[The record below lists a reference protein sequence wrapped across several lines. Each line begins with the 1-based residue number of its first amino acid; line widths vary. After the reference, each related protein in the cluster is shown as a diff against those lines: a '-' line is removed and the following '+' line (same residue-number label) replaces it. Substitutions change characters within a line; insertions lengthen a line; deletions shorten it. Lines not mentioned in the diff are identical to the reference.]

1 MQTGMINSTAAA
13 PLNNGTA
20 TKTPS
25 NTIDKNGFLQLLVAQ
40 LKNQDPTSGGN
51 DPNQMVQQLTSYS
64 SLEQQQQTNTLL
76 SGIQNQ
82 NTALF
87 QAQAASMVGKKVEVD
102 GSGFNLQSGQ
112 SSMNL
117 YLNAAANVKLTVK
130 DASGNTVAELPQGN
144 LSAGKSLVSWDGK
157 DLSGNPLPDGSYK
170 VSIAATG
177 QDGKAVA
184 FQTSLIM
191 KVDSVAFSSTGKIS
205 LISGTSTFSMENIL
219 GISI

>member
-1 MQTGMINSTAAA
+1 MQTGMIGSTTT
-13 PLNNGTA
+13 PLSTGA
-20 TKTPS
+20 VTKIAS

-64 SLEQQQQTNTLL
+64 SLEQQQQTNSLL
-76 SGIQNQ
+76 SGIQGQ

-87 QAQAASMVGKKVEVD
+87 QAQAASMVGKRVEVD
-102 GSGFNLQSGQ
+102 GSGFNLQSGRPA
-112 SSMNL
+112 MNL
-117 YLNAAANVKLTVK
+117 YLNAAANVKVTVK
-130 DASGNTVAELPQGN
+130 DASGNTVAELPQGT
-144 LSAGKSLVSWDGK
+144 LSAGKSVVSWDGK
-157 DLSGNPLPDGSYK
+157 DLSGNQLPDGSYK
-170 VSIAATG
+170 VSITATG

-191 KVDSVAFSSTGKIS
+191 KVDSVAFSSTGKIT
-205 LISGTSTFSMENIL
+205 LISGTNTFSMENVL

>member
-1 MQTGMINSTAAA
+1 MQTGMIGSTTT
-13 PLNNGTA
+13 PLSTGA
-20 TKTPS
+20 VTKIAS

-64 SLEQQQQTNTLL
+64 SLEQQQQTNSLL
-76 SGIQNQ
+76 SGIQGQ

-87 QAQAASMVGKKVEVD
+87 QAQAASMVGKRVEVD

-112 SSMNL
+112 SAMNL
-117 YLNAAANVKLTVK
+117 YLNAAANVKVTVK
-130 DASGNTVAELPQGN
+130 DASGNTVAELPQGT
-144 LSAGKSLVSWDGK
+144 LSAGKSVVSWDGK
-157 DLSGNPLPDGSYK
+157 DLSGNQLPDGSYK
-170 VSIAATG
+170 VSITATG

-191 KVDSVAFSSTGKIS
+191 KVDSVAFSSTGKIT
-205 LISGTSTFSMENIL
+205 LISGTNTFSMENVL